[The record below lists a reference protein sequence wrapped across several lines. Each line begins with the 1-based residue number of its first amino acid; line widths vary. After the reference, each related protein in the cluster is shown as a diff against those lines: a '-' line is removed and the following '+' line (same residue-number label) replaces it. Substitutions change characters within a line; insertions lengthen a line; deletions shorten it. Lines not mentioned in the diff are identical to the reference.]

1 LSAAVLDD
9 RWHGLLALWDGSLG
23 SRVIAKK
30 NASLNPRVQTQETW
44 QMKLIR
50 YGIMALAL
58 TLAVPA
64 FAQTP
69 ATSTDMQILLAKVKT
84 EKKLLVSRNMELTEA
99 EAASFW
105 PIYDAYQH
113 DLQGINDRLRATIG
127 EYVDAYNKGLV
138 DNATAKKLLHEFLAI
153 EKAEAKLPQTYVPK
167 LEKVL
172 PETKVARYIQIE
184 NKIRAVVR
192 YELAARIPLV
202 E

>member
-1 LSAAVLDD
+1 MAWPA
-9 RWHGLLALWDGSLG
+9 RALGRSLG

-30 NASLNPRVQTQETW
+30 NASINPRVQTQETW
-44 QMKLIR
+44 QMKL
-50 YGIMALAL
+50 
-58 TLAVPA
+58 
-64 FAQTP
+64 
-69 ATSTDMQILLAKVKT
+69 
-84 EKKLLVSRNMELTEA
+84 
-99 EAASFW
+99 ASFW

>member
-1 LSAAVLDD
+1 MTD
-9 RWHGLLALWDGSLG
+9 GLLALWDGSLG

-30 NASLNPRVQTQETW
+30 NASINPRVQTQEKW

-69 ATSTDMQILLAKVKT
+69 ATSTDMQILLAKVKAD
-84 EKKLLVSRNMELTEA
+84 KKLLVSRNMELTEA
-99 EAASFW
+99 EAATFW

-113 DLQGINDRLRATIG
+113 DLQGINDRLRAFIG

-153 EKAEAKLPQTYVPK
+153 EKAESKLPQTYVPK

-184 NKIRAVVR
+184 NKIRAVVH
-192 YELAARIPLV
+192 YELAARIPLI

>member
-1 LSAAVLDD
+1 LSAAVLND

-30 NASLNPRVQTQETW
+30 NASLNPRVQTQEKW

-69 ATSTDMQILLAKVKT
+69 ATSTDMQILLAKVKAD
-84 EKKLLVSRNMELTEA
+84 KKLLVSRNMELTEA
-99 EAASFW
+99 EAATFW

-113 DLQGINDRLRATIG
+113 DLQGINDRLRAFIG

-153 EKAEAKLPQTYVPK
+153 EKAESKLPQTYVPK

-184 NKIRAVVR
+184 NKIRAVVH
-192 YELAARIPLV
+192 YELAARIPLI